1 VGTLEGDTLVVQEG
15 DLVVVMVWKGGD
27 SFIRCIGVGCDVGT
41 L

>member
-1 VGTLEGDTLVVQEG
+1 VVQEG

-27 SFIRCIGVGCDVGT
+27 SFIRDSQAGVSVLDVGT